1 MELFYFLFEDL
12 NHWEIWDERGY
23 TIGFMILLCASF
35 LYNVLF
41 YIVFGRKGMRF
52 STLGRWFLFGVCNV
66 FTVFITSIAIEGFS
80 VFELATLGDFYYEI
94 WLFAII
100 NACYAFVLYF
110 LLSLAFKRF
119 SIYSKFIPVKF

>member
-1 MELFYFLFEDL
+1 MENFYFLFESTYY
-12 NHWEIWDERGY
+12 WETWDNRGY
-23 TIGFMILLCASF
+23 TVGFMILLFSSI
-35 LYNVLF
+35 LYNLLF

-52 STLGRWFLFGVCNV
+52 STISRWFLFGMYNV
-66 FTVFITSIAIEGFS
+66 LTVFIISIAIEGFS
-80 VFELATLGDFYYEI
+80 VFELATLGEFYYEI
-94 WLFAII
+94 WLFAMI